1 MKRILVY
8 MLVGLM
14 MASTA
19 AMAQGRK
26 QAAAEQEQAS
36 QPVTHP
42 QLAELLAKA
51 LGLIRF
57 LPNAPS
63 SQQMFDVLMQNGI
76 APQDGWKLD
85 AVVTKA
91 DLARVIVQALRMEDR
106 VENPNDPQAWINVL
120 KEMGISIDR
129 LSETIQS
136 VEMLPEGI
144 GQDVTL
150 QSTDPLVYGMNFAPS
165 TVQYSVDLG
174 LVVRV
179 LSEMEMVSGEFRPIS
194 PTPY

>member
-1 MKRILVY
+1 MKKILVY
-8 MLVGLM
+8 MLAGLM
-14 MASTA
+14 MATTV
-19 AMAQGRK
+19 AMAQGRGK
-26 QAAAEQEQAS
+26 AGSEQTQAS

-42 QLAELLAKA
+42 QLAELLVRA
-51 LGLIRF
+51 LGLVRY
-57 LPNAPS
+57 LPNASTP
-63 SQQMFDVLMQNGI
+63 QQMFSVLMQNGI

-91 DLARVIVQALRMEDR
+91 DLSRVIVQALRGQDS

-136 VEMLPEGI
+136 VEALPESLA
-144 GQDVTL
+144 QDITMS
-150 QSTDPLVYGMNFAPS
+150 STDPLITGTTFAPS
-165 TVQYSVDLG
+165 TVQYSVDLN

-194 PTPY
+194 PTPH

>member
-1 MKRILVY
+1 MKKILVY
-8 MLVGLM
+8 MLAGLM
-14 MASTA
+14 MASTV

-26 QAAAEQEQAS
+26 STAADSSQAS

-42 QLAELLAKA
+42 QLAELLVRA
-51 LGLIRF
+51 LALVRF
-57 LPNAPS
+57 LPNAPT
-63 SQQMFDVLMQNGI
+63 SQQMFSVLMQNGI

-91 DLARVIVQALRMEDR
+91 DLSRVIVQALQMEDE
-106 VENPNDPQAWINVL
+106 VENPNDPQAWINLL

-129 LSETIQS
+129 LSETIQA
-136 VEMLPEGI
+136 VEALPDGM

-150 QSTDPLVYGMNFAPS
+150 SSTDPLIGDPPFVPS
-165 TVQYSVDLG
+165 TVQYSVDLN

-179 LSEMEMVSGEFRPIS
+179 LSEMEMDSGEFRPIS
-194 PTPY
+194 PTPH

>member
-8 MLVGLM
+8 MLVGIM

-19 AMAQGRK
+19 AMAQGRRK
-26 QAAAEQEQAS
+26 ADADQAQTS

-42 QLAELLAKA
+42 QLAELLVKA

-57 LPNAPS
+57 LPTAPS
-63 SQQMFDVLMQNGI
+63 SQQMFTVLMQNGI
-76 APQDGWKLD
+76 SPQDGWKLD
-85 AVVTKA
+85 AIVTKA
-91 DLARVIVQALRMEDR
+91 DLARVIVQALRAEDR

-136 VEMLPEGI
+136 VEMLPEAM

-165 TVQYSVDLG
+165 TVQYSVDLR

-179 LSEMEMVSGEFRPIS
+179 LSEMEMISGEFRPIS
-194 PTPY
+194 PTPH